1 MRDAEAKL
9 RIEKLKKEINK
20 YRYAY
25 HVLDKSIIS
34 EGALDSLKNELFK
47 LESQFPQFISSDSP
61 TQRIGGKP
69 LPAFKKVT
77 HESRMMS
84 LNDAFS
90 EQDMHDWEERL
101 QNYFKAEKI
110 SANLENQELYCDLKM
125 DGLAV
130 ELIYENGFLVQGSTR
145 GDGFIGEDITSNIKT
160 IDAIPLALEV
170 GSDFPK
176 KITVRGEAFLHKK
189 EFDKINKEQVKKGLK
204 LFANPRNVA
213 AGSIRQLDPK
223 VTASRKMDFYAYDI
237 LGGDLKSKSEEYK
250 FLKKIGFKVNPH
262 GIVARGMR
270 EVFEFQKAWITK
282 REKLSYE
289 IDGVVISVNDNKI
302 YERAGF
308 VGKTPRAGI
317 AYKFSPK
324 EATTKVIEIKVQVG
338 RTGTLTP
345 VAVMEPVE
353 VGGVKITHATLHNED
368 EIERLGLKIGD
379 TVIVSRAGDVIPQI
393 TEVLKNLRTGKEKS
407 FNMPKKCPVDGSPT
421 KKEGAI
427 LRCSN
432 PVCGAVHKEQL
443 YHFVSRRAFDL
454 RGLGPKILDRFLDE
468 GLIIDAG
475 DIFSLV
481 EGDVLA
487 LPRFGKKSAQNILRE
502 IKSKKTISLSRF
514 IYSLGVLHVGEETAE
529 LLAGIFD
536 YKNKKE
542 LTPMQFL
549 EFYSKFT
556 LEKLQELRDV
566 GPSVSQS
573 IFAWFREKRNI
584 DLLKKFEEAEVKIV
598 LDKKTSNSGRL
609 KELTFVLTGSL
620 STMSRDEAKARI
632 KEYGGDVTESV
643 SKNTSYV
650 VAGDE
655 PGSKLQRARELG
667 VKVLS
672 EKDFIN
678 LFK

>member
-1 MRDAEAKL
+1 MTETEAKQ

-25 HVLDKSIIS
+25 HVLDKSVIS
-34 EGALDSLKNELFK
+34 DSALDSLKNELFK
-47 LESQFPQFISSDSP
+47 LESQFPQFITKDSP
-61 TQRIGGKP
+61 TQRVGGKP

-90 EQDMHDWEERL
+90 EQEMHDWEERL
-101 QNYFKAEKI
+101 QNYFKSEKI
-110 SANLENQELYCDLKM
+110 PANLENQELYCDLKM

-130 ELIYENGFLVQGSTR
+130 ELIYENGVLVQGSTR
-145 GDGFIGEDITSNIKT
+145 GDGFIGEDVTSNIKT
-160 IDAIPLALEV
+160 IEAIPLTLEANS
-170 GSDFPK
+170 GFPK

-189 EFDKINKEQVKKGLK
+189 EFDKINKEQARKGLK

-223 VTASRKMDFYAYDI
+223 VTAGRKMDFYAYDI
-237 LGGDLKSKSEEYK
+237 LGGDLKSKSAEYA

-262 GIVARGMR
+262 GIVARGMKQ
-270 EVFEFQKAWITK
+270 VFEFQKSWITK

-289 IDGVVISVNDNKI
+289 IDGIVISVNDNKI

-324 EATTKVIEIKVQVG
+324 EATTKVVEIKVQVG

-353 VGGVKITHATLHNED
+353 VGGVTIAHATLHNYD
-368 EIERLGLKIGD
+368 EIVRLGLKVGD
-379 TVIVSRAGDVIPQI
+379 TVIISRAGDVIPQI

-407 FNMPKKCPVDGSPT
+407 FSMPTKCPVDGSPT
-421 KKEGAI
+421 KQEGAI

-432 PVCGAVHKEQL
+432 PICGAVHKEQL

-468 GLIIDAG
+468 GLIDDAG

-514 IYSLGVLHVGEETAE
+514 IYSLGILHVGEETAE

-566 GPSVSQS
+566 GPSVSHS
-573 IFAWFREKRNI
+573 IFAWFRERRNI
-584 DLLKKFEEAEVKIV
+584 DLLKKFDEAGVKIV
-598 LDKKTSNSGRL
+598 LDKKSSNSGRL
-609 KELTFVLTGSL
+609 KGLTFVLTGSL
-620 STMSRDEAKARI
+620 STMSRDEAKAKI

-655 PGSKLQRARELG
+655 PGSKLQKARELG
-667 VKVLS
+667 VKVLT

-678 LFK
+678 MFK

>member
-1 MRDAEAKL
+1 MTEAEAKI

-20 YRYAY
+20 YRYSY

-34 EGALDSLKNELFK
+34 DSALDSLKNELFK
-47 LESQFPQFISSDSP
+47 LESQFPQFISPDSP

-90 EQDMHDWEERL
+90 EQDMHDWAERL
-101 QNYFKAEKI
+101 QNYFNTEKI
-110 SANLENQELYCDLKM
+110 PVNLDRQEFYCDLKM

-130 ELIYENGFLVQGSTR
+130 ELIYENGVLVQGSTR
-145 GDGFIGEDITSNIKT
+145 GDGFTGEDITSNIKT
-160 IDAIPLALEV
+160 IDAIPLTLEA
-170 GSDFPK
+170 GSGFPK
-176 KITVRGEAFLHKK
+176 KITVRGEAFLNKK
-189 EFDKINKEQVKKGLK
+189 EFDKINREQAKKGLK
-204 LFANPRNVA
+204 PYANPRNVA

-223 VTASRKMDFYAYDI
+223 VTASRQMDFYAYDI
-237 LGGDLKSKSEEYK
+237 LGGDLKSKSAEYD

-262 GIVARGMR
+262 GIVAKGMK
-270 EVFEFQKAWITK
+270 EVFEFQKIWTTK

-324 EATTKVIEIKVQVG
+324 ETTTKVLEIKVQVG

-368 EIERLGLKIGD
+368 EIQRLGLKIGD

-407 FNMPKKCPVDGSPT
+407 FSMPTKCPVDGSPV

-475 DIFSLV
+475 DIFSLE
-481 EGDVLA
+481 EGDILA
-487 LPRFGKKSAQNILRE
+487 LPRFGKKSAENILRE
-502 IKSKKTISLSRF
+502 IKSKKNISLPRF
-514 IYSLGVLHVGEETAE
+514 IYALGILHVGEETAD

-542 LTPMQFL
+542 ITPKQFL

-556 LEKLQELRDV
+556 AEKLQELPDV

-573 IFAWFREKRNI
+573 IYDWFREKRNLKLI
-584 DLLKKFEEAEVKIV
+584 DKFEEVGLKITI
-598 LDKKTSNSGRL
+598 DKKSSNSGRL
-609 KELTFVLTGSL
+609 KDLTFVLTGSL
-620 STMSRDEAKARI
+620 STMSRDEAKAKI

-655 PGSKLQRARELG
+655 PGSKFQKARELG
-667 VKVLS
+667 VKVLN

>member
-1 MRDAEAKL
+1 MTETEAKQ

-25 HVLDKSIIS
+25 HVLDKSLIS
-34 EGALDSLKNELFK
+34 DSALDSLKNELFK
-47 LESQFPQFISSDSP
+47 LESQFPGLITKDSP
-61 TQRIGGKP
+61 TQRVGGVP
-69 LPAFKKVT
+69 LPAFRKIT
-77 HESRMMS
+77 HEARMMS

-90 EQDMHDWEERL
+90 EQDMHDWAERL
-101 QNYFKAEKI
+101 QNYFKSEKLPV
-110 SANLENQELYCDLKM
+110 NLENQEFYCDLKM

-130 ELIYENGFLVQGSTR
+130 ELIYENGVLVSGSTR
-145 GDGFIGEDITSNIKT
+145 GDGFVGEDITGNVKT
-160 IDAIPLALEV
+160 IEAIPLRLETDS
-170 GSDFPK
+170 GFPK
-176 KITVRGEAFLHKK
+176 RIIVRGEAFLTKK
-189 EFDKINKEQVKKGLK
+189 EFNKINVEQTRKGLK
-204 LFANPRNVA
+204 AYANPRNVA

-223 VTASRKMDFYAYDI
+223 ITARRKMDFYAYDI
-237 LGGDLKSKSEEYK
+237 LGGELKSKSAEYE

-262 GIVARGMR
+262 GVVIKGINKI
-270 EVFEFQKAWITK
+270 FEFQNTWITK

-289 IDGVVISVNDNKI
+289 IDGIVVSVNNNKI
-302 YERAGF
+302 YESAGF

-368 EIERLGLKIGD
+368 EIRRLGLKVGD

-407 FNMPKKCPVDGSPT
+407 FSMPKVCPVDGSPV

-432 PVCGAVHKEQL
+432 STCGAVHKEQL
-443 YHFVSRRAFDL
+443 YHFVSRKAFDL

-468 GLIIDAG
+468 GLIIDAA
-475 DIFSLV
+475 DIFSLE
-481 EGDVLA
+481 EGDILA
-487 LPRFGKKSAQNILRE
+487 LPRFGKKSAENILRE
-502 IKSKKTISLSRF
+502 INSKKTVSLVRF
-514 IYSLGVLHVGEETAE
+514 IYALGILHVGEETAD

-542 LTPMQFL
+542 TTPL
-549 EFYSKFT
+549 RVLDFYSKFT
-556 LEKLQELRDV
+556 IDKLQELPDV
-566 GPSVSQS
+566 GPSVSLS
-573 IFAWFREKRNI
+573 IYGWLREKRNI
-584 DLLKKFEEAEVKIV
+584 ELLNKFEEAGVVIT
-598 LDKKTSNSGRL
+598 LDKKSSNSGRL
-609 KELTFVLTGSL
+609 KDLTFVLTGTL
-620 STMSRDEAKARI
+620 STMSREEAKAKI

-643 SKNTSYV
+643 SKSTSYV
-650 VAGDE
+650 VAGE
-655 PGSKLQRARELG
+655 NPGSKFQKAKELG
-667 VKVLS
+667 VRVLS

>member
-1 MRDAEAKL
+1 MTEAEAKQ
-9 RIEKLKKEINK
+9 RVEKLKKEINK

-25 HVLDKSIIS
+25 HVLDKSLIS
-34 EGALDSLKNELFK
+34 DSALDSLKNELFK
-47 LESQFPQFISSDSP
+47 LESQFPQLITADSP

-69 LPAFKKVT
+69 LPAFRKIT
-77 HESRMMS
+77 HEARMMS

-90 EQDMHDWEERL
+90 EQDMHDWAERL
-101 QNYFKAEKI
+101 QNYFKSEKI
-110 SANLENQELYCDLKM
+110 PVNLDRQEFYCDLKM

-130 ELIYENGFLVQGSTR
+130 EIVYENGVLITGSTR
-145 GDGFIGEDITSNIKT
+145 GDGFVGEDITNNLKT
-160 IDAIPLALEV
+160 IDAIPLVLEE
-170 GSDFPK
+170 GSGYPK
-176 KITVRGEAFLHKK
+176 RIIVRGEAFLHKK
-189 EFDKINKEQVKKGLK
+189 EFEKINKEQERKGLK
-204 LFANPRNVA
+204 PYANPRNVA
-213 AGSIRQLDPK
+213 AGSIRQLDPR
-223 VTASRKMDFYAYDI
+223 VTAMRKMDFYAYDI
-237 LGGDLKSKSEEYK
+237 LGGELKSKSAEYE
-250 FLKKIGFKVNPH
+250 FLKKIGFKVNPY
-262 GIVARGMR
+262 GIVAKGIN
-270 EVFEFQKAWITK
+270 EVFEFQKIWTTK

-324 EATTKVIEIKVQVG
+324 EATTKVLEIKVQVG

-353 VGGVKITHATLHNED
+353 VGGVKITHATLHNAD
-368 EIERLGLKIGD
+368 EIERLGLRVGD
-379 TVIVSRAGDVIPQI
+379 TVIISRAGDVIPQI
-393 TEVLKNLRTGKEKS
+393 TEVLKNLRTGKEKK
-407 FNMPKKCPVDGSPT
+407 FNMPTKCPVDGSPVRQD
-421 KKEGAI
+421 GAI

-468 GLIIDAG
+468 GLIIDAADMFSLEEG
-475 DIFSLV
+475 DI
-481 EGDVLA
+481 LA
-487 LPRFGKKSAQNILRE
+487 LPRFGKKSAENILRE
-502 IKSKKTISLSRF
+502 INSKKIVSLPRF
-514 IYSLGVLHVGEETAE
+514 IYSLGILHVGEETAD

-536 YKNKKE
+536 YKNRKE
-542 LTPMQFL
+542 ITPKQLL

-556 LEKLQELRDV
+556 IEELQELEDV
-566 GPSVSQS
+566 GPAVSQS
-573 IFAWFREKRNI
+573 IHDWFKEKRNVKLI
-584 DLLKKFEEAEVKIV
+584 EKFEDAGVMITV
-598 LDKKTSNSGRL
+598 DKKSSNSGRL
-609 KELTFVLTGSL
+609 KDLTFVLTGSL
-620 STMSRDEAKARI
+620 STMSREEAKERI

-650 VAGDE
+650 VAGED
-655 PGSKLQRARELG
+655 PGSKYQKARELG
-667 VKVLS
+667 VKILN